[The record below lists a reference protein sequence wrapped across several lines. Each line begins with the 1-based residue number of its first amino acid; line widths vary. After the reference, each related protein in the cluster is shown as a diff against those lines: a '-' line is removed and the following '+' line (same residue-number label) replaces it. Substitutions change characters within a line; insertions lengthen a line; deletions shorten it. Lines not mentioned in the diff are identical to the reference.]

1 MPVTRKQKEE
11 TLASLIN
18 SFKEAKAVVFTQY
31 QGTNVKDIKLLRK
44 KLRDQNV
51 SFKVARKTLM
61 KLAAKERGFAEIPAD
76 FLQGPIGLAFGMGD
90 EIAPA
95 KVLHEFGKDHETIKM
110 TGALFEGK
118 LISAASIKALASLPG
133 KEVLFGKLVGLL
145 KSPISGFHSVLHSL
159 LRNFVHVLGEVQK
172 KKPA

>member
-1 MPVTRKQKEE
+1 MSVTRKQKQE

-18 SFKEAKAVVFTQY
+18 SFKEAKTVVFTQY
-31 QGTNVKDIKLLRK
+31 QGTNVKDIKMLRK
-44 KLRDQNV
+44 KLHEKNV

-61 KLAAKERGFAEIPAD
+61 KLAAKEIGFAEVPVD
-76 FLQGPIGLAFGMGD
+76 FLQGPIGLAFGRGD

-95 KVLHEFGKDHETIKM
+95 KVLYEFGKDHETIKM

-118 LISAASIKALASLPG
+118 LIGAAEIKALASLPG
-133 KEVLFGKLVGLL
+133 REVLLGKLVGLL
-145 KSPISGFHSVLHSL
+145 KSPISGFHSVLYSL
-159 LRNFVHVLGEVQK
+159 LRNFVHVLSEVQK